1 MFCPKCGAQVPDEA
15 KFCPTCCA
23 PFGSQESPVS
33 EPVPTAEPTPTPEPV
48 PEPVPVSTPTPPP
61 APVAVAPAKPVKKG
75 NLISNLS
82 DPKLRVLA
90 VIALVIW
97 LGALAVTVMGY
108 FTAANT
114 PIVELPVIT
123 TAGKLAGEELEL
135 DEQAMD
141 DLADEIAKVKK
152 TMKDDLS
159 GLNSKDYK
167 KVEKLV
173 NAAEDVL
180 KDPTLGNLQA
190 VLPLLDDVLAV
201 MDANKEYFEEEFTDE
216 AQQDLTEALEDMKE
230 ISDVASILNLIPYIL
245 YGFLGL
251 CLLFT
256 LLGGLFKLNGLLVLG
271 MLFTALFTAV
281 FAGLTYVALTFGLH
295 IVLMVLN
302 GFLNKP
308 YREYKKSL
316 IRA

>member
-15 KFCPTCCA
+15 RFCSACCA
-23 PFGSQESPVS
+23 PLGVQAPPVS
-33 EPVPTAEPTPTPEPV
+33 EPVPAAEPVVTPNPA
-48 PEPVPVSTPTPPP
+48 PVSVPTPPP
-61 APVAVAPAKPVKKG
+61 APVTVAPAKPVKKG

-90 VIALVIW
+90 IIALVIW
-97 LGALAVTVMGY
+97 LGALAVTVVSY
-108 FTAANT
+108 FVAANS
-114 PIVELPVIT
+114 PIVDLPVVA

-135 DEQAMD
+135 DEQAME

-180 KDPTLGNLQA
+180 KDPTLGNLQT
-190 VLPLLDDVLAV
+190 VLPLLNDVLAV

-216 AQQDLTEALEDMKE
+216 AQQDLTEALEDMQE
-230 ISDVASILNLIPYIL
+230 INDLVWFLNLIPYIL
-245 YGFLGL
+245 FGFLGL

-256 LLGGLFKLNGLLVLG
+256 LLGGLFKLNGLLVVG
-271 MLFTALFTAV
+271 MLFTALFTV
-281 FAGLTYVALTFGLH
+281 IFAGIPYLALACGLH
-295 IVLMVLN
+295 IVLMVFN
-302 GFLNKP
+302 GLLNKP
-308 YREYKKSL
+308 YRQYKKEL
-316 IRA
+316 NCA

>member
-1 MFCPKCGAQVPDEA
+1 MFCPKCGAQTPDEA
-15 KFCPTCCA
+15 KFCPACCA
-23 PFGSQESPVS
+23 PLGVQASPVS
-33 EPVPTAEPTPTPEPV
+33 EPAPAVEPAPAPEPTPAPV
-48 PEPVPVSTPTPPP
+48 PTPSP
-61 APVAVAPAKPVKKG
+61 APVAVAPVKPVKKG

-97 LGALAVTVMGY
+97 LGALAVTVVGY
-108 FTAANT
+108 FTASNT
-114 PIVELPVIT
+114 SITKLPVVT

-141 DLADEIAKVKK
+141 ELADDLAKAKR

-159 GLNSKDYK
+159 GLDSKDYK
-167 KVEKLV
+167 KIEKLV

-180 KDPTLGNLQA
+180 KDPTLGNLQT
-190 VLPLLDDVLAV
+190 VLPMLDDVLAV
-201 MDANKEYFEEEFTDE
+201 MDANTAYFEEEFTDD
-216 AQQDLTEALEDMKE
+216 ARQDLKEALEDMKAL
-230 ISDVASILNLIPYIL
+230 SDVASILNLIPYIL

-256 LLGGLFKLNGLLVLG
+256 LLGGLFKLNGLLVAG
-271 MLFTALFTAV
+271 MLFTALFTAI
-281 FAGLTYVALTFGLH
+281 FAGLTYVALTVLLH
-295 IVLMVLN
+295 IVLMVFN
-302 GFLNKP
+302 GILNKP

-316 IRA
+316 NCV